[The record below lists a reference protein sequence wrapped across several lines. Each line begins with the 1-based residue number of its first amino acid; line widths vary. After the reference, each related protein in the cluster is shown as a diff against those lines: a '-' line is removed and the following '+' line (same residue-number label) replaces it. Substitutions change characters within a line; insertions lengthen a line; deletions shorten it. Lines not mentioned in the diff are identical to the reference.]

1 MRALLIIIAIASLTG
16 CAMPGGGN
24 ASFNPN
30 LSLTF
35 SLYNS
40 RGHVDSTAAKDNA
53 ETLKDTDILSEGG
66 GSLEAQTR

>member
-1 MRALLIIIAIASLTG
+1 MRALLIIIAIGAITG

-24 ASFNPN
+24 AAFSPN

-40 RGHVDSTAAKDNA
+40 RGHVDSAAVTD
-53 ETLKDTDILSEGG
+53 EGELLKDTDILSEGG
-66 GSLEAQTR
+66 GSLEAQTK